1 LITLIDRKSL
11 YIFADVLEN
20 KMAETFSGAIRNL
33 FADLDA
39 DRLKTLLFD
48 NGFEMSMWRSIQEM
62 LQTPVFFTHPGRP
75 WEKPLI
81 ENAYRM
87 LRRFFPKKMQL
98 DKVSSEE
105 VLQAVTWLNHY
116 PRKSLNYR
124 TPYEVFFKIK
134 RVAFVF

>member
-1 LITLIDRKSL
+1 
-11 YIFADVLEN
+11 
-20 KMAETFSGAIRNL
+20 
-33 FADLDA
+33 
-39 DRLKTLLFD
+39 
-48 NGFEMSMWRSIQEM
+48 M
-62 LQTPVFFTHPGRP
+62 LQIPVFFTHPGRP

-81 ENAYRM
+81 ENANRM

-105 VLQAVTWLNHY
+105 VLEAVTWLNHY

-134 RVAFVF
+134 PVAFAFSV